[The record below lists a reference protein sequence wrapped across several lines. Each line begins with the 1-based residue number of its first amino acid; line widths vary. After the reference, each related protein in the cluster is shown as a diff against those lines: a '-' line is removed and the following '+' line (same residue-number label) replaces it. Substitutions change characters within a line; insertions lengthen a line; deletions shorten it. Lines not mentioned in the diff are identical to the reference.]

1 MHKRCPIP
9 LVVNMDIIRKKGRQ
23 EGYYYQQEQS
33 WQSESMW
40 SRLKELLK
48 KSRGLC

>member
-1 MHKRCPIP
+1 
-9 LVVNMDIIRKKGRQ
+9 MDIVKKKGRQ
-23 EGYYYQQEQS
+23 EGYYQQEQS
-33 WQSESMW
+33 LWQSESMW